1 MKRGYPIGAV
11 LAPLILGTLLAFS
24 NWRLIRENRELS
36 ATAHYYASLRHTL
49 AGVQV
54 PAIHGKDLAGHDIDI
69 AYRNGNRQTLLFVF
83 SPTCPHC
90 KRNWPAWLDLVKASP
105 DKRVVFANVGGTL
118 PPNFSE
124 VYSFDSAT
132 VLASTSPET
141 VLAYSLFEFPLTIL
155 ISPTGRTESVKVGE
169 LSRDDVNSFT
179 PPRP

>member
-105 DKRVVFANVGGTL
+105 DKRIVFANVWRGPCL
-118 PPNFSE
+118 PIFPKYIALTRRPFSHRPARRP
-124 VYSFDSAT
+124 F
-132 VLASTSPET
+132 
-141 VLAYSLFEFPLTIL
+141 
-155 ISPTGRTESVKVGE
+155 SPTRCS
-169 LSRDDVNSFT
+169 NSHLPF
-179 PPRP
+179 